1 MQKTTMVTSI
11 FLVLVAATIV
21 CIQPSIFAQSD
32 DSSSEGSHPDQ
43 IFLTNDHLDP
53 NEGLQVIRAFI
64 PTGTLNQN
72 CLVTMEDTS
81 FVALGTI
88 VYCAPR
94 QPAGLG
100 KGIMVSVF
108 YPEPPPP
115 GLTLRMTV
123 LQQGAK
129 RYGAPVLSN
138 EGWRCK

>member
-11 FLVLVAATIV
+11 LLLVLVTATIV
-21 CIQPSIFAQSD
+21 CIQPAIFAQSGD
-32 DSSSEGSHPDQ
+32 PNEGSHPDQ

-72 CLVTMEDTS
+72 CLATMEDTS

-108 YPEPPPP
+108 YPQPPPP
-115 GLTLRMTV
+115 GLTLSMTV

-129 RYGAPVLSN
+129 RYGAPVLCN
-138 EGWRCK
+138 VDGC